1 MRAKDATD
9 KNSTNRQQR
18 LFDQVKPRWV
28 EVDVS
33 GIRVARTHNFGGP
46 WLGLELLKRLDLLSF
61 LERVMPRGREQISW
75 PTISLV
81 LVLSRLCDP
90 SSESR

>member
-1 MRAKDATD
+1 MVAYLGDMDEDGRLGVKDAAD

-46 WLGLELLKRLDLLSF
+46 WLGLELLKRLRLY
-61 LERVMPRGREQISW
+61 RG
-75 PTISLV
+75 
-81 LVLSRLCDP
+81 
-90 SSESR
+90 